1 MPFAWFVA
9 LRYLR
14 DAKGQTALILAA
26 VAVGVAV
33 VVFLSAL
40 INGLQVSLIEKTLG
54 LAGACHAAR
63 ATRSP
68 SAACRRYTRARH
80 R

>member
-1 MPFAWFVA
+1 MPFDWFVA

-40 INGLQVSLIEKTLG
+40 INGLQASLIEKTDVRKDG
-54 LAGACHAAR
+54 MPR
-63 ATRSP
+63 ALPQSSSSQPEHEDSKQPR
-68 SAACRRYTRARH
+68 
-80 R
+80 